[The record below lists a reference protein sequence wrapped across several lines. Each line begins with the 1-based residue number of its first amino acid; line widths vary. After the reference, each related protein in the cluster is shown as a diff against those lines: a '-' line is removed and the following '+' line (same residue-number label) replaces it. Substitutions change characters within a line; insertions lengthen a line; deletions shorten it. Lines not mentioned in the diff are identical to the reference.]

1 MPQRFARNLLPTHYT
16 NHVIRYASYQPCD
29 IPLQSHDIT
38 QKSCDIRP
46 RDITSAI
53 ITGMPNYG
61 IATRGDYYGKTCYMV
76 YISGIVD
83 ITAIIMYTGVA
94 SVPTGIPTYVVLS
107 LSPPLLHVTPKPHN
121 ISSLIY
127 QSVFF
132 LIL

>member
-107 LSPPLLHVTPKPHN
+107 LSPPLLYTSHQNHITSHHSYTN
-121 ISSLIY
+121 LFS
-127 QSVFF
+127 F
-132 LIL
+132 